1 MGIFSRLADIV
12 NSNINSMLDHAED
25 PKKMIRLMVQ
35 EMEET
40 LVEVRSSS
48 VRMIADRKE
57 IGRKID
63 YLKQEAA
70 EWENKAKLAISKN
83 REDLARAAI
92 NEKATVNEEVAILT
106 KELAAITEHLGHLD
120 DEVGQLQT
128 KLSEAKAKQKA
139 LLLREK
145 TATSRLKVKS
155 QIQSGESRSAFE
167 KFEAYERR
175 LDELEGSVESMDL
188 GSRKDLASEID
199 KLAEDDRIN
208 AELERLKKEMGSN

>member
-25 PKKMIRLMVQ
+25 PKKMIRLMIQ

-48 VRMIADRKE
+48 VRMIADKKE
-57 IGRKID
+57 ILRKQS
-63 YLKQEAA
+63 YLQDEANQ
-70 EWENKAKLAISKN
+70 WEEKAKLAISKS

-92 NEKATVNEEVAILT
+92 TEKSTVLEEASILE
-106 KELAAITEHLGHLD
+106 KELAAITEHLTHLEE
-120 DEVGQLQT
+120 EVTQLQS
-128 KLSEAKAKQKA
+128 KLSEAKTKQKA

-145 TATSRLKVKS
+145 SANSRLKVKS
-155 QIQSGESRSAFE
+155 QLHSNKTQNAFD

-175 LDELEGSVESMDL
+175 MDELEGSVEAMDL
-188 GSRKDLASEID
+188 GRKDLASEID
-199 KLAEDDRIN
+199 SLAEEDRITT
-208 AELERLKKEMGSN
+208 ELERLKKEMGNG

>member
-12 NSNINSMLDHAED
+12 NSNINSMLDQAED

-70 EWENKAKLAISKN
+70 EWESKAKLAISKN

-92 NEKATVNEEVAILT
+92 SEKAAVNQEAEILA
-106 KELAAITEHLGHLD
+106 KELAAITEHLGNLD
-120 DEVGQLQT
+120 DEIGQLQT
-128 KLSEAKAKQKA
+128 KLSEAKTKQKA

-145 TATSRLKVKS
+145 TASSRLKVKS
-155 QIQSGESRSAFE
+155 QIQNGESRSAFE

-188 GSRKDLASEID
+188 GRKDLASEID

-208 AELERLKKEMGSN
+208 AELDRIKKEMGSN